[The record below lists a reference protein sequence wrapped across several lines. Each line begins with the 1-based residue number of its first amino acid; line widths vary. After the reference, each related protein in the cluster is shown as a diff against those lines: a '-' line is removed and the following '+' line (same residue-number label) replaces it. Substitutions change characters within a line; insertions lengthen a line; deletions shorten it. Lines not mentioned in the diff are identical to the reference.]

1 MKKISN
7 KKIRKTTKAKRK
19 IRFEAAATIIFMIS
33 SLFYVCSSLFLR
45 SYNNSLSTKA
55 QEISAE
61 IVTLQT
67 QNDAM
72 QVDINTLSKRDRVN
86 QIAEEDGMT
95 SDSNNV
101 ISISITSSS
110 EE

>member
-1 MKKISN
+1 MKKTAN
-7 KKIRKTTKAKRK
+7 RKTRKTKATKRV
-19 IRFEAAATIIFMIS
+19 RVETLSIFVLLIS
-33 SLFYVCSSLFLR
+33 SFLYVATSLFLR
-45 SYNNSLSTKA
+45 SYNNSLSTKT
-55 QEISAE
+55 QEISAK
-61 IVTLQT
+61 ISTLQT

-86 QIAEEDGMT
+86 QIASGDGMT

-101 ISISITSSS
+101 ISISATTSS